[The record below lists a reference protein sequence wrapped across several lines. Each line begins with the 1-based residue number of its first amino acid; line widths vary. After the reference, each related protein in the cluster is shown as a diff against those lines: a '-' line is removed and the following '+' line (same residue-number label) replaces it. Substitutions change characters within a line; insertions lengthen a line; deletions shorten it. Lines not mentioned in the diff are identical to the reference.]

1 MLCMTPNVSYHMADG
16 LRRSG
21 DSCRS
26 GHRMRRRAPTNA
38 RRGLQAGW
46 LTPGDVTPTRVTL
59 ARPGLLECEKNVMA
73 LAIKTAPSAGGNLMS
88 GPPSLLCWRLS
99 PGSLVL
105 GGGSTES
112 ESAARRLFPCQE
124 VVASGEQCG
133 AGIGEADIG
142 AALMELQPALGDG
155 EIKTGLVFRRRAL
168 ELGWCRSGPLIF
180 SM

>member
-16 LRRSG
+16 PRRPG

-88 GPPSLLCWRLS
+88 GPPSLLCLVSRNPLTQIK
-99 PGSLVL
+99 PGHGLPI
-105 GGGSTES
+105 
-112 ESAARRLFPCQE
+112 RQPQF
-124 VVASGEQCG
+124 
-133 AGIGEADIG
+133 AGIQDQCLRTLPSAP
-142 AALMELQPALGDG
+142 AALM
-155 EIKTGLVFRRRAL
+155 T
-168 ELGWCRSGPLIF
+168 
-180 SM
+180 